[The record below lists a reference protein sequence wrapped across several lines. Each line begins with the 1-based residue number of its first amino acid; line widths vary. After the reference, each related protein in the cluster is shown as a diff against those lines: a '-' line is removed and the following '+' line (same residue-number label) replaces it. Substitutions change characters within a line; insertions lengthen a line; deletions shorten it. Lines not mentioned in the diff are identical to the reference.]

1 MKLLLRLMVIIPP
14 ILLLA
19 SCSQRNSE
27 VEKDMVAVQKIQL
40 KIDQKPV
47 EVTWEKNA
55 AVEELEKRLLE
66 GELELRLTAYGRFEQ
81 VGPLGIELPSQDKPQ
96 TAKTGDIM
104 LYNSDKLVIF
114 HGQHSWA
121 YTKLGKLS
129 GDHSDLV
136 ELLDKPQVLVTLSTR
151 K

>member
-1 MKLLLRLMVIIPP
+1 
-14 ILLLA
+14 
-19 SCSQRNSE
+19 
-27 VEKDMVAVQKIQL
+27 MVAVHKIQL

-55 AVEELEKRLLE
+55 AVEELERRLLE

-96 TAKTGDIM
+96 TAKAGDIM

-114 HGQHSWA
+114 HGQHSWT

-129 GDHSDLV
+129 GDHLDLV
-136 ELLDKPQVLVTLSTR
+136 ALLDKPQVLVTLSIR